1 MGRSILEE
9 ESCLPV
15 EAERKDQAREVKD
28 LEEVEASGAGSSR
41 SSWMATVE
49 QPTLDKA
56 DSEPGLRMVRTGG
69 GQMRIGFSVI
79 CL

>member
-1 MGRSILEE
+1 MEE

-28 LEEVEASGAGSSR
+28 LEEAEASGAGGSGR
-41 SSWMATVE
+41 SWWATVE

-56 DSEPGLRMVRTGG
+56 DSEPGGRMVRTSR
-69 GQMRIGFSVI
+69 GQTRLGFSVI